1 MGFAFPSK
9 KLAVALCRWP
19 NQGPSPW
26 GTWVHAW
33 AGWDP
38 CFFFFFSGRPGGFG
52 GSRRA
57 NKYQDPTAE
66 GKIHSTQS
74 DVRRVPGPLRGSQ
87 AQTDAMIAAPDEPFP
102 VLLGGRVSGD
112 VSDVAKRILSFDF
125 CRLIV
130 GAAGW

>member
-1 MGFAFPSK
+1 MQVAKPGAFSMGH
-9 KLAVALCRWP
+9 LGTRMGWM
-19 NQGPSPW
+19 GP
-26 GTWVHAW
+26 V
-33 AGWDP
+33 
-38 CFFFFFSGRPGGFG
+38 FFFSGRPGGFG